1 MLLLSSFEF
10 NASNKFLKK
19 GDVAQLA
26 RALDWQSRGRRFESD
41 LLHKCHRYTT
51 LTFKPSRNRR
61 FFLYGRDEFRM
72 FLLHRTYSKDS
83 NILGSY
89 LAVLDFSTNK
99 RITYD

>member
-1 MLLLSSFEF
+1 
-10 NASNKFLKK
+10 
-19 GDVAQLA
+19 
-26 RALDWQSRGRRFESD
+26 
-41 LLHKCHRYTT
+41 
-51 LTFKPSRNRR
+51 
-61 FFLYGRDEFRM
+61 M